1 MIENGLNE
9 CTLIGEKI
17 NFESLISLNESEDI
31 VFDRNDD
38 KQLDFNGIKLKTLKI
53 DEDDISSTTSI
64 ETNQMEEQ
72 QQQQSTNNLL
82 KRATSITN
90 KLTDTFNRL
99 TTSDTSNIIHTLN
112 QDLSHLNQFQF
123 PIQLF
128 QKVIFSIHNYI
139 LS

>member
-1 MIENGLNE
+1 MIYLLELIENGLNE
-9 CTLIGEKI
+9 CTLIGEKTPI
-17 NFESLISLNESEDI
+17 ESLISLNESEDI

-53 DEDDISSTTSI
+53 DEDDISSTTSNEI
-64 ETNQMEEQ
+64 NQPDGEGED
-72 QQQQSTNNLL
+72 TKNNLL

-99 TTSDTSNIIHTLN
+99 TTSNTSTFITNYS

-128 QKVIFSIHNYI
+128 NKVNRI
-139 LS
+139 